1 MKLNRR
7 KKSHRLI
14 LIVWGLVWLNFVAQY
29 LFLASVLV
37 AFLAPT
43 VFIAAVYPLTTYLSD
58 TLLERA
64 IASKKWGI
72 FSIQFVGISVAFG
85 IVIYGLISF
94 FEYLEITG
102 VFKDSHLYTE
112 IGAASPVYE
121 AINIFLSGLIIN
133 FGFCGLRFLETNIR
147 LQKELHA
154 SQLQTLNGQINPHSM
169 FNILN
174 HVHVLLQTDP
184 EAADELLLHYAAI
197 LRYQLY
203 NGNKE
208 QVKIKQEID
217 FLKQYIEV
225 EKVRW
230 KNKVVITDLW
240 QVENEN
246 LEIPPLLFSAFLEN
260 AFKYVARSDSEK
272 GYVRISFLQ
281 SAKSIE
287 FGVKNSKSQL
297 KTRQKQ
303 GQGLG
308 LPNIRARLAIL
319 YPRRH
324 NLFIEDRNDCYAVR
338 LQLTI

>member
-1 MKLNRR
+1 MKFYKR
-7 KKSHRLI
+7 KKSNRLI
-14 LIVWGLVWLNFVAQY
+14 LIVWGLVWLNFIAQY
-29 LFLASVLV
+29 SFLASPLV

-102 VFKDSHLYTE
+102 VFKESHLYSE
-112 IGAASPVYE
+112 IGSSSPVYE
-121 AINIFLSGLIIN
+121 LINIFLSGLIIN

-174 HVHVLLQTDP
+174 HVHVLLQKDP
-184 EAADELLLHYAAI
+184 ATADELLLHYASI

-208 QVKIKQEID
+208 RVRLKQEID

-230 KNKVVITDLW
+230 KNKVVITEVWHL
-240 QVENEN
+240 ENEN
-246 LEIPPLLFSAFLEN
+246 LEIPPLLFNTFLEN
-260 AFKYVARSDSEK
+260 AFKHVARSDSEN
-272 GYVRISFLQ
+272 GYVRISFRQ
-281 SAKSIE
+281 SAESVE
-287 FGVKNSKSQL
+287 LVVENSKSQL
-297 KTRQKQ
+297 KTAQKKE
-303 GQGLG
+303 QGLG
-308 LPNIRARLAIL
+308 LPNIRGRLAIL
-319 YPRRH
+319 YPSRH
-324 NLFIEDRNDCYAVR
+324 SLFIEDRNDCYIVR
-338 LQLTI
+338 LLLTI